1 MRLTEEMIEL
11 LTALEKQ
18 EKHSA
23 SASGKPVLGEW
34 IENPDEL
41 IIECEHEG
49 FIETDKT
56 KSNAIRLTDHGREA
70 LRAISERLI
79 SADQLKLNHQVRIAF
94 ISTRNYP
101 RFQKLSALGLSPGVP
116 IKVKQK
122 FPSYVI
128 QCEETQVALEEVI
141 VRDIFVWRE

>member
-11 LTALEKQ
+11 LNALDDQAKRG
-18 EKHSA
+18 A
-23 SASGKPVLGEW
+23 SANGKPALGEW

-49 FIETDKT
+49 FIETDQT
-56 KSNAIRLTDHGREA
+56 KSQAIRLTDHGRDT
-70 LRAISERLI
+70 LRAISMRLI
-79 SADQLKLNHQVRIAF
+79 SADQLKLNHEVRIAF

-122 FPSYVI
+122 FPSFVI
-128 QCEETQVALEEVI
+128 QCEETQVALEELI
-141 VRDIFVWRE
+141 VRDIFVWRD

>member
-11 LTALEKQ
+11 LSALEVQ
-18 EKHSA
+18 EKRGNSA
-23 SASGKPVLGEW
+23 NGKPALGEW

-41 IIECEHEG
+41 IVECEHEG
-49 FIETDKT
+49 FIETDPAKNNT
-56 KSNAIRLTDHGREA
+56 IRLTDHGREM
-70 LRAISERLI
+70 LRTISQRLI
-79 SADQLKLNHQVRIAF
+79 SADQLTLNHQVRIAF

-101 RFQKLSALGLSPGVP
+101 RFQKLSALGLSPGVS
-116 IKVKQK
+116 IKVQQK

-141 VRDIFVWRE
+141 VRDIFVWRD